1 MAVAVVQISNS
12 RNREADCFSGTAKF
26 LLPLY
31 STQNQKQAE
40 FQGTFYLV
48 PTEANIQHCTL
59 WIFAFKEVKGM
70 GKNKVGLTWPMSMQ
84 CTSRAKATL
93 RHLAARPGWH
103 RGYWAI
109 RACAKKQDS
118 RSYLSLTTRSS
129 WDMATYTAL
138 FLSIMDGARKL
149 LRSCWQHHLRAVPG
163 RNRETL

>member
-109 RACAKKQDS
+109 RAHAKKQDS
-118 RSYLSLTTRSS
+118 RSYLSQ
-129 WDMATYTAL
+129 
-138 FLSIMDGARKL
+138 
-149 LRSCWQHHLRAVPG
+149 CH
-163 RNRETL
+163 